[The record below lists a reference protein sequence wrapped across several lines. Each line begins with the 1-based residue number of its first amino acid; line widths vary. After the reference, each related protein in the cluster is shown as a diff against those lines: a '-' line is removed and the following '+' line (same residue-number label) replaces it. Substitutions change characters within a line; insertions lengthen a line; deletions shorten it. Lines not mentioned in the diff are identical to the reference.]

1 MSPSD
6 ACLSL
11 IKRFEGCELK
21 AYICPAGILTVGYGH
36 TGPEVHVGLM
46 IDQRTADA
54 YLLKDA
60 THAGDAI
67 NEMVKVPLS
76 QSQFDALV
84 SFVFNVGAKA
94 FQKSTMLRKLNAGDY
109 LGAAMEFP
117 KWRNGGGRV
126 LDGLVARRAAE
137 QAMFQLG

>member
-1 MSPSD
+1 MTPSEN
-6 ACLSL
+6 CLNL
-11 IKRFEGCELK
+11 LKRFEGCKLTG
-21 AYICPAGILTVGYGH
+21 YLCPAGIPTVGYGH
-36 TGPEVHVGLM
+36 TGPEVKVGM
-46 IDQRTADA
+46 TIGQRTADA

-67 NEMVKVPLS
+67 NEMVNVPLT
-76 QSQFDALV
+76 QGQFDALV
-84 SFVFNVGAKA
+84 SLAYNIGAGA
-94 FQKSTMLRKLNAGDY
+94 FAKSTMLRKLNAGDY